1 MIHTEYLVRAIGFIV
16 IGVTFA
22 SIIVETN
29 ILTRFGVLTKGLCRI
44 SNLSRGSVL
53 ALLACIMSS
62 TGGKS
67 MLAEFYKR
75 GEVGRTETTL
85 TVVMS
90 TFPVV
95 LGESLFRIHAPIAIA
110 LLGPAVGG
118 VYVLLTLF
126 AAFIQTLGALLA
138 SRLLLPKRAC
148 AIEDADRQEDRS
160 IALDWQTIKK
170 GARQA
175 YPTLRKIVPILIIS
189 MLAIEFLLSLGA
201 GIYIAK
207 AASPILN
214 LLGLPGDVI
223 YVLIAQFIHF
233 TAGYATVHALLLNG
247 VVTDKQAILT
257 LLVGSMVVITMIYV
271 KYSFS
276 MYVSLFGKFGVTI
289 TAIHYVSSM
298 IAKIVTILLVVM
310 WY

>member
-1 MIHTEYLVRAIGFIV
+1 VIHTVYLIRAIGFIV
-16 IGVTFA
+16 IGVTLA

-85 TVVMS
+85 AVVMS

-95 LGESLFRIHAPIAIA
+95 LGESLFRIHAPIAVA

-118 VYVLLTLF
+118 VYVLSTLF
-126 AAFIQTLGALLA
+126 AAFIQTLGALIT
-138 SRLLLPKRAC
+138 SRLLLRRAC
-148 AIEDADRQEDRS
+148 AIEGADRQEDRS

-175 YPTLRKIVPILIIS
+175 YPTLRKIVPILIVS

-201 GIYIAK
+201 GIYITQAFN
-207 AASPILN
+207 PILN

-233 TAGYATVHALLLNG
+233 SAGYATVHTLLLNG

-257 LLVGSMVVITMIYV
+257 LLIGSMVVITMIYV

-289 TAIHYVSSM
+289 TAIHYASSM
-298 IAKIVTILLVVM
+298 IAKIITILLVVM